1 MSHRTLRAVAFGV
14 AALSIPVSVASAQ
27 AVREIVSSTP
37 AMGAPGYILDLYKV
51 TIPKGTTLPLHYH
64 PGSQVSRVQQGDL
77 TYTVE
82 RGTAYLSIPRPGT
95 DPRRI
100 PIRAGQTRVVHAGQ
114 RLVEPA
120 GMRHYASTPRNT
132 VVVVLSILRPKD
144 QPGTINVD
152 P

>member
-1 MSHRTLRAVAFGV
+1 MTNRTLRAIAVL
-14 AALSIPVSVASAQ
+14 AAAVTLPVSIASAD
-27 AVREIVSSTP
+27 AVRGVISSTP
-37 AMGAPGYILDLYKV
+37 AKGAPGYILDLYKV

-82 RGTAYLSIPRPGT
+82 RGTAYLTMPQEGK

-114 RLVEPA
+114 GLVEPA
-120 GMRHYASTPRNT
+120 GMRHFASTPKNN